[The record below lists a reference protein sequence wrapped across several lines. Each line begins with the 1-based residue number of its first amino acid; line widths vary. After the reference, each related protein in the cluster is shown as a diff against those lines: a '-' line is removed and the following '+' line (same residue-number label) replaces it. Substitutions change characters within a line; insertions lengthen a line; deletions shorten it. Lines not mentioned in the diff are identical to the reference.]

1 MLTALMMLAFLVPL
15 SAHTNCNP
23 KKDTT
28 CCKDLQPSACEKW
41 TTVSPEQ
48 CASNKFVKKCRAS
61 CHKQYPLMDYCESQ
75 NNVDWGLD
83 VTHKLPPSSFV
94 RFKDVIC
101 TKDPLLLVSPNKK
114 KPEFTYHKSPANI
127 GSSATPRGESVQ
139 FNDHVGAAHAFCFGM
154 EVQGLPYYNFRVGT
168 AAEMLALS
176 AVIKLPEQAMV
187 LTYASSDGDD
197 HDMGQIRTNLLWK
210 GWRDSSYYNQADHH
224 QSYYY
229 DRDYQDPDNKEP
241 SPPPPPPSPQPP
253 PSPPAVEMQTVMG
266 ADSETSN
273 DELRVH
279 PYHNLAYC
287 CSNHLYTKQD
297 SEGSS

>member
-1 MLTALMMLAFLVPL
+1 MMLAFLVPL

-28 CCKDLQPSACEKW
+28 CCKDLQPSACEMW
-41 TTVSPEQ
+41 MTVSPEQ
-48 CASNKFVKKCRAS
+48 CTSTKFVKKCRAS
-61 CHKQYPLMDYCESQ
+61 CHKQYPLVGYCESQ
-75 NNVDWGLD
+75 NKVDWGLD

-101 TKDPLLLVSPNKK
+101 TKDPLLLISPNEK
-114 KPEFTYHKSPANI
+114 KPEFTYHESPANI

-154 EVQGLPYYNFRVGT
+154 EVQGVPYYNFRVGT

-197 HDMGQIRTNLLWK
+197 HDMGQIRTNLRWK
-210 GWRDSSYYNQADHH
+210 ELSSSYYNQAHT
-224 QSYYY
+224 Y
-229 DRDYQDPDNKEP
+229 DNQDNSDESP
-241 SPPPPPPSPQPP
+241 SPPPPSPPS
-253 PSPPAVEMQTVMG
+253 VEMQTVMG
-266 ADSETSN
+266 ADAETDN
-273 DELRVH
+273 DQLRVH
-279 PYHNLAYC
+279 PYHNVAYC
-287 CSNHLYTKQD
+287 CSNHLYTNQD
-297 SEGSS
+297 SEGAS